1 MLQGMENRGNKIS
14 GCNPLIYETEGEKES
29 SPENREGKENNN
41 SIIALNIVRNCFQH
55 YPPPFLRHHTNVTV
69 SSIYSKNTNE
79 EIAP

>member
-41 SIIALNIVRNCFQH
+41 SIIALILLEIASNII
-55 YPPPFLRHHTNVTV
+55 PPPSFVITLM
-69 SSIYSKNTNE
+69 
-79 EIAP
+79 